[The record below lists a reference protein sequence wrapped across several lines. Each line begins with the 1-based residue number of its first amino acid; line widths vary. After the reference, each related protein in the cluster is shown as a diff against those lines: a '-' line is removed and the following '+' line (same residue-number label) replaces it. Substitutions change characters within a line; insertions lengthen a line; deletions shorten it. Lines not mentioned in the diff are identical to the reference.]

1 VRAPLYFDYAATTP
15 VDERVAAAM
24 SECLTRAGTFGN
36 ASSVHYYGQ
45 RARERVEQAR
55 AELAAVLHCRSSEL
69 VWTSGATESNNL
81 AVLGTM
87 RAASKRAASN
97 RGRHL
102 VTSRLEHKSVLD
114 AAKRLEQEGC
124 AVTYLRPDRNGIIAP
139 EAVAAVLRQDTV
151 LVSLMHANNEI
162 GVLQEIAAIA
172 AVCRERGVALHV
184 DAAQSVGKIEVDVG
198 ALGVDLLSF
207 TAHKLYGP
215 KGIGALY
222 ATPRQRVSLQP
233 LLFGGGQERGLRP
246 GTLPV
251 HQIVGFGAACE
262 LLRTELSSEA
272 ARIEQLR
279 RRLWRGLSS
288 VEDARLNGDPERRV
302 PGILNVS
309 FGGIEGESLLTALQE
324 LALSTGSACNSESE
338 EPSHVLSAL
347 GLSSELAQ
355 SSLRFSL
362 GRYSNEA
369 EVDVAIAAVRREVQ
383 RLRAIAP

>member
-1 VRAPLYFDYAATTP
+1 MKTPLYFDYAATTP
-15 VDERVAAAM
+15 VDERVVAAM
-24 SECLTRAGTFGN
+24 SECLTLGGTFGN
-36 ASSVHYYGQ
+36 ASSLHYYGQ
-45 RARERVEQAR
+45 RARERIEQAR
-55 AELAAVLHCRSSEL
+55 AELAALIHARSSDL

-81 AVLGTM
+81 AVLGTL
-87 RAASKRAASN
+87 RAA

-124 AVTYLRPDRNGIIAP
+124 AVTYLRPDRDGLIAP
-139 EAVAAVLRQDTV
+139 EAVAAALRPQTA

-162 GVLQEIAAIA
+162 GVLQDVAAIA
-172 AVCRERGVALHV
+172 AVCHAHGVPLHV
-184 DAAQSVGKIEVDVG
+184 DAAQSVGKIAVDVG

-222 ATPRQRVSLQP
+222 VTPRQRVSLQP

-251 HQIVGFGAACE
+251 HQIVGFGAACALLSEE
-262 LLRTELSSEA
+262 LPTEA

-279 RRLWRGLSS
+279 RRLWRGLASI
-288 VEDARLNGDPERRV
+288 EGLRLNGHPERRV

-309 FGGIEGESLLTALQE
+309 CDGIEGESLLTALDA
-324 LALSTGSACNSESE
+324 LALSTGSACNSETE

-347 GLSSELAQ
+347 GLPSALAQ

-362 GRYSNEA
+362 GRYTREA
-369 EVDVAIAAVRREVQ
+369 DVDVAVAAVGREVQ
-383 RLRAIAP
+383 RLRAVAP